1 LAALPQGG
9 RNRAARSSLTDA
21 LQHQVGELHPRRRA
35 AEVAGVHRSGRED
48 SGDLGTYYLAINH
61 DEEMHRP
68 VVDDIYT
75 AGTMATASGSGR
87 G

>member
-1 LAALPQGG
+1 M
-9 RNRAARSSLTDA
+9 
-21 LQHQVGELHPRRRA
+21 
-35 AEVAGVHRSGRED
+35 HRSGRED